1 MENKQPKDKIITV
14 AQINQ
19 LLKQLVELPYKDS
32 AMAIQILTTL
42 KDIDNNNVN
51 KVSSK
56 DNIRDKT

>member
-19 LLKQLVELPYKDS
+19 LLKQLVELKYKDS
-32 AMAIQILTTL
+32 AMAIQTLTTL
-42 KDIDNNNVN
+42 QDVDNNNVN
-51 KVSSK
+51 KVSLK